1 MDVLCVEDSRGNYFC
16 TEFFIKFR
24 IAKLDQTSSLILGSS
39 LSEKTPSQ
47 ISFMDAFPNVSSS
60 QMQDL
65 ANQEI
70 KNSYP
75 PGDSEL
81 VDIYCNNKLNKHITA
96 FIGENLM
103 VHFYDPKTEHYYL
116 TPDQS
121 MLFSLSLM
129 KGKNIIKC
137 VHRSTQTVKSFAIW
151 LFNKDDRFVIM
162 DIDGTITKSDLR
174 GYVTTVYMGLYS
186 YVHDGVIEFLNY
198 LVNEFDYKILYLTAR
213 PMAHRNIT
221 EDFLKS
227 SKNELGQQL
236 PEGPLLTSRD
246 RISLALYKEVV
257 LKESALTKADIL
269 NQVIL
274 AFRQAGNT
282 KITPFVLGIG
292 NKETDAIAY
301 NSSGLSTDRILLID
315 PSSKIQVWKYS
326 CLDAAQSSVKASTEK
341 KSKSTNNSGYQTPVS
356 TSSGNHSKE
365 RMTDSSSIPTFSV
378 DSNPSI
384 SLPIMSTHGKQT
396 VLTET
401 STMPWSFNPDS
412 NEPMSGYSSERSSFA
427 YCKICGNKD
436 GGCSCQPV
444 PPESPHRLTSTSVQS
459 LPPIAPP
466 SISSQIASEGFPI
479 IYSFNTY
486 KDENLQRYVE
496 YLHSQTLP

>member
-1 MDVLCVEDSRGNYFC
+1 
-16 TEFFIKFR
+16 
-24 IAKLDQTSSLILGSS
+24 
-39 LSEKTPSQ
+39 
-47 ISFMDAFPNVSSS
+47 
-60 QMQDL
+60 
-65 ANQEI
+65 
-70 KNSYP
+70 
-75 PGDSEL
+75 
-81 VDIYCNNKLNKHITA
+81 
-96 FIGENLM
+96 
-103 VHFYDPKTEHYYL
+103 
-116 TPDQS
+116 
-121 MLFSLSLM
+121 M

-198 LVNEFDYKILYLTAR
+198 LVNQFDYKILYLTAR

-292 NKETDAIAY
+292 NKETDA
-301 NSSGLSTDRILLID
+301 G
-315 PSSKIQVWKYS
+315 
-326 CLDAAQSSVKASTEK
+326 
-341 KSKSTNNSGYQTPVS
+341 
-356 TSSGNHSKE
+356 
-365 RMTDSSSIPTFSV
+365 
-378 DSNPSI
+378 
-384 SLPIMSTHGKQT
+384 
-396 VLTET
+396 
-401 STMPWSFNPDS
+401 
-412 NEPMSGYSSERSSFA
+412 
-427 YCKICGNKD
+427 
-436 GGCSCQPV
+436 
-444 PPESPHRLTSTSVQS
+444 
-459 LPPIAPP
+459 
-466 SISSQIASEGFPI
+466 
-479 IYSFNTY
+479 
-486 KDENLQRYVE
+486 
-496 YLHSQTLP
+496 